1 MDRHVLALL
10 TLRAADSR
18 MPVLYREALGAAD
31 PLLAVLNDPRLKL
44 EWPALAYAVS
54 DQRLIGDAT
63 EDLNRWRDAG
73 IIPIALGDPEYPR
86 ALLSIFDPPPI
97 LYVKGNI
104 QEISLGVAIVGSRRA
119 EPAATAAAKILSAAL
134 VRSGAVVISGLAI
147 GVDTAAHRAAIDAGG
162 SFPTVAVLGTGVD
175 RIYPASNR
183 QLAQAI
189 VQQGGLLLS
198 QFEPGSAVYPSNFL
212 ARNRIIA
219 GLSRGVVLI
228 QAAKSS
234 GSLATARFALEE
246 GRDVFVVPGAFGDI
260 RYEGSHQL
268 LRDGATVTTEFLD
281 LQSVYP
287 ELNPVS
293 VRSDNR
299 NANQAGTSCP
309 LGGRIIEVIRG
320 QGELDPSEIGAHL
333 QTELPEIE
341 AALLGLELDGRIE
354 RVPGN
359 RVRLGHLN

>member
-1 MDRHVLALL
+1 MDRYVLALL
-10 TLRAADSR
+10 TLRASDSR
-18 MPVLYREALGAAD
+18 MPALYREALVASD
-31 PLLAVLNDPRLKL
+31 PLSAVLNDPRLRL

-54 DQRLIGDAT
+54 DQRLIDDAAD
-63 EDLNRWRDAG
+63 DLTRWRDVG
-73 IIPIALGDPEYPR
+73 ITPIALGDPEYPKT
-86 ALLSIFDPPPI
+86 LLSVFDPPP
-97 LYVKGNI
+97 LLFAKGVM

-183 QLAQAI
+183 QLAQSIAEN
-189 VQQGGLLLS
+189 GGVLLS

-219 GLSRGVVLI
+219 GLSRGVVLV

-246 GRDVFVVPGAFGDI
+246 GRDVFVVPGAFGDS

-268 LRDGATVTTEFLD
+268 LRDGAIITTESSDVLGF
-281 LQSVYP
+281 YP
-287 ELNPVS
+287 ELRLVEIHTENGHPDQVGLKC
-293 VRSDNR
+293 
-299 NANQAGTSCP
+299 A

-320 QGELDPSEIGAHL
+320 NGELDPSEIGDHL
-333 QTELPEIE
+333 QVELPQVE